1 MFAMEKLVCS
11 RPKISVDYYS
21 YFCTK
26 TEKIINEIFLFFFQ
40 TLMVFRLEYVI
51 FKISI
56 KACKIFRYY
65 YYYKTILSIIL
76 FKVVF

>member
-11 RPKISVDYYS
+11 RPKISIDYFS

-26 TEKIINEIFLFFFQ
+26 TEKIINEIFQ
-40 TLMVFRLEYVI
+40 TFMVVRLEYVI

-56 KACKIFRYY
+56 KACKILRYY
-65 YYYKTILSIIL
+65 YYYKKILSII
-76 FKVVF
+76 